1 MIDIIKEN
9 ANDKAD
15 FDSETFENN
24 FERVFNEHYSKI
36 DNYIIENNLSKIHF
50 LIDMPYQK
58 SDYGY
63 YINNNN
69 KPQWLK
75 IMPLTQKIINIIT
88 KAD

>member
-50 LIDMPYQK
+50 LIDIPYQK

-63 YINNNN
+63 YINNN

-75 IMPLTQKIINIIT
+75 NNAINS
-88 KAD
+88 KNNKHYN